1 MSLLKEYD
9 ARTRWKYDPICGS
22 FHTHEGL
29 ANKVDPD
36 GRYAPFAGS
45 TVVFKADEKCIDT
58 VSEMQNRLY
67 QRLDGIGMLADVLPA
82 STIHMTLHDLIS
94 PEMCSAEAMNSREVY
109 KLEVEN
115 SLRSAVEMSAAIREE
130 FAGKTIHMAADRIVN
145 MVAKALVL
153 LLRPLTEED
162 FELLME
168 LYERFDC
175 IQKLPYPL
183 TPHITLAYFRP
194 GEINGDVLGEAVRSC
209 QVDPERAPV
218 FAFTVEGIAVQRF
231 EDMVTYVDA

>member
-9 ARTRWKYDPICGS
+9 ERTGWKYDPICGS

-36 GRYAPFAGS
+36 GRYKPFVGS
-45 TVVFKADEKCIDT
+45 TVVFKADEKCIDA
-58 VSEMQNRLY
+58 VSEMQEQLY
-67 QRLDGIGMLADVLPA
+67 QRLEGTGMLADVLPA

-94 PEMCSAEAMNSREVY
+94 PEMCSAEAANSGEVY

-115 SLRSAVEMSAAIREE
+115 SLRSAVEISTAIREE

-145 MVAKALVL
+145 MVAKAPVL

-175 IQKLPYPL
+175 IQNLPYPL
-183 TPHITLAYFRP
+183 TPHITLAYFKP
-194 GEINGDVLGEAVRSC
+194 GDIDGNVLGKAVRSC
-209 QVDPERAPV
+209 QIDPERAPV
-218 FAFTVEGIAVQRF
+218 FEFAVEGITVQRF
-231 EDMVTYVDA
+231 EDMVTYIDA